1 MNGLETG
8 NIKIT
13 KHNFIVGNAVTINEK
28 KDTILNYKSCQRKLK
43 FERDNIDQGQ
53 LHAEPREG
61 AVAVKG
67 VNQDT
72 PEDTERGLTH
82 LN

>member
-13 KHNFIVGNAVTINEK
+13 KHNFVVRNAVTINEK

-43 FERDNIDQGQ
+43 FERDDIDQGR
-53 LHAEPREG
+53 LHAEHRG
-61 AVAVKG
+61 DVVAVKD

-72 PEDTERGLTH
+72 PEDTERGLTL